1 MPAAAAREL
10 ALQPASRRDA
20 RSRARPA
27 LSFPTSVGGD
37 SAGEC
42 AQQLLMLGPS
52 PSLQAVLMLVNAIYF
67 KGQWVNQFD
76 K

>member
-1 MPAAAAREL
+1 
-10 ALQPASRRDA
+10 
-20 RSRARPA
+20 
-27 LSFPTSVGGD
+27 
-37 SAGEC
+37 
-42 AQQLLMLGPS
+42 MLGPS

>member
-1 MPAAAAREL
+1 MCAAAAHAE
-10 ALQPASRRDA
+10 AL
-20 RSRARPA
+20 
-27 LSFPTSVGGD
+27 
-37 SAGEC
+37 
-42 AQQLLMLGPS
+42 PS